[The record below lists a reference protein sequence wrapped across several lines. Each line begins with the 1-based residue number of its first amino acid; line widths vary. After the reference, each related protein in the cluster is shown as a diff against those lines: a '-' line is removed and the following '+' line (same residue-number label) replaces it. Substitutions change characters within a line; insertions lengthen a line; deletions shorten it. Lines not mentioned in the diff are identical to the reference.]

1 MSLLVF
7 GVYWDP
13 EEVGLTPVKS
23 CLGSR
28 TELAS
33 EREGKRAKEPKLP
46 SSVSFIQ
53 AAERRCDSDVEQVF

>member
-7 GVYWDP
+7 GVHWDP
-13 EEVGLTPVKS
+13 NASEERLS
-23 CLGSR
+23 SR

-33 EREGKRAKEPKLP
+33 EREGKRAKEPKRP

-53 AAERRCDSDVEQVF
+53 AAERRRASDLEQVF